1 MSIKENKMKEKIKIG
16 YIGLGRRGF
25 NMLEECFL
33 QMSDVEVPIVC
44 DVDEKRIEMTKELF
58 KKMGRPEP
66 KTTTDYNDV
75 INEPGLDAALLMSA
89 WEGRTDMAKKAMEKG
104 LYTGIE
110 VGCSATLDECFE
122 LINTYEKTGTP
133 LMMLE
138 NCCYG
143 RREMMV
149 LNMVKRGLFGEIV
162 HCEGAYAHYL
172 VDCALFKEICVF
184 GEKDIT
190 HYRVQHYI
198 DGNRE
203 NYPTHELGP
212 ICKVLNIN
220 RGNRLVRLNSVSSK
234 SRGIKSFAKSHIGE
248 GHRLAQTD
256 YNQGDI
262 VNTIITCENGE
273 TISIK
278 LDTTL
283 PRAYYSR
290 EFSVR
295 GTKGMSSEERRAIY
309 LEGMPEPTENNEQ
322 DFYPQYDHPLHK
334 EYVAAGE
341 RGGHGGMDWLI
352 CRAFIEAVK
361 RGENTP
367 IDAYDTVT
375 WMSIGALSE
384 ESIKNNGASVD
395 IPDFTRGKYKDR
407 EPAVL
412 GKYCLAEICE
422 DRETPIFPD
431 IPME

>member
-1 MSIKENKMKEKIKIG
+1 MKEKIKIG
-16 YIGLGRRGF
+16 YVGLGRRGY

-75 INEPGLDAALLMSA
+75 INEPGLDAVALMSA

-110 VGCSATLDECFE
+110 VGCTKTVEECFE
-122 LINTYEKTGTP
+122 LIDTYERTGTP

-162 HCEGAYAHYL
+162 HCTGAYAHYL

-220 RGNRLVRLNSVSSK
+220 RGNRLLRLNSISSK

>member
-1 MSIKENKMKEKIKIG
+1 MKEKIKIG
-16 YIGLGRRGF
+16 YIGLGRRGY

-33 QMSDVEVPIVC
+33 QMSDIEIPIVC
-44 DVDEKRIEMTKELF
+44 DTDEKRIEMTKELF
-58 KKMGRPEP
+58 KKMGRPKP

-75 INEPGLDAALLMSA
+75 IDEPGLDAVALMSA
-89 WEGRTDMAKKAMEKG
+89 WEGRTEMAKKAMEKG

-110 VGCSATLDECFE
+110 VGCTKTLEECFE
-122 LINTYEKTGTP
+122 LIDTYEKTGTP

-162 HCEGAYAHYL
+162 HCTGAYSHYL

-295 GTKGMSSEERRAIY
+295 GTKGMSLEERRAIY

-361 RGENTP
+361 RGTNTP

-375 WMSIGALSE
+375 WMSIGVLSE
-384 ESIKNNGASVD
+384 MSIKNGGAPVD

-422 DRETPIFPD
+422 DRETPIFADLPT
-431 IPME
+431 E

>member
-1 MSIKENKMKEKIKIG
+1 MKEKIRLG
-16 YIGLGRRGF
+16 YVGLGRRGY

-44 DVDEKRIEMTKELF
+44 DVDEKRIEMTLELF
-58 KKMGRPEP
+58 KKLGRPEP
-66 KTTTDYNDV
+66 KTTKDYNEV
-75 INEPGLDAALLMSA
+75 INEPGLDAVALMSA
-89 WEGRTDMAKKAMEKG
+89 WDGRTEMAKKAMEKG

-110 VGCSATLDECFE
+110 VGCSKTLDECFE
-122 LINTYEKTGTP
+122 LIEAYEKTGTP

-162 HCEGAYAHYL
+162 HCTGAYSHYL

-198 DGNRE
+198 DENRE

-220 RGNRLVRLNSVSSK
+220 RGNRLVRLNTISSK

-256 YNQGDI
+256 YAQGDI

-361 RGENTP
+361 RGVNTP

-375 WMSIGALSE
+375 WMSIGVLSD
-384 ESIKNNGASVD
+384 ESIRNNGAPVD
-395 IPDFTRGKYKDR
+395 IPDFTGGKYKHR
-407 EPAVL
+407 EPVTL
-412 GKYCLAEICE
+412 GKYCLDEICE
-422 DRETPIFPD
+422 DRETPIFSD
-431 IPME
+431 IIV